1 LSSGSCFG
9 SQATKRLAQTR
20 FNKHGAVA
28 TGRARCAIRRRG
40 ALWHSGPKNTPLFAP
55 TRGRLFAA
63 GVQTFRFL
71 NLARYFCVSVLRRC
85 ISKKAQEPYGR
96 ILTFFV
102 TSTLDRGWS
111 MTLSSALSLVLFA
124 LALIGVTRADN
135 QQAQQ
140 SSVNAAICLLAVRSR
155 SLPDRR
161 SDLQARY
168 TELACCQRL
177 YLIGS
182 NAVDSTIY

>member
-1 LSSGSCFG
+1 
-9 SQATKRLAQTR
+9 
-20 FNKHGAVA
+20 
-28 TGRARCAIRRRG
+28 
-40 ALWHSGPKNTPLFAP
+40 
-55 TRGRLFAA
+55 
-63 GVQTFRFL
+63 
-71 NLARYFCVSVLRRC
+71 
-85 ISKKAQEPYGR
+85 
-96 ILTFFV
+96 
-102 TSTLDRGWS
+102 
-111 MTLSSALSLVLFA
+111 MTLSSALPIVLFA
-124 LALIGVTRADN
+124 LALTGVTRADN

-182 NAVDSTIY
+182 DAVDSTIS